1 VSATLTEAAPAPD
14 PEPSPRRRR
23 RFVLAGA
30 IAVPMIAL
38 VVITVLEPFG
48 SSESA
53 GSAATGGPAETAT
66 VEQGPLSSQVYQ
78 NGTLGYAARA
88 DGSPYSV
95 VNQATGAYTRL
106 PTGGDV
112 VDCGAVLYR
121 VANDPVVLLCGG
133 TPAYRPLSEGMSGP
147 DVRELNR
154 NLVDLG
160 YAKRSELDRSSDDFD
175 AETAEALERL
185 QDDLG
190 VDETGVLE
198 LDRAVFLPGPLR
210 ISNVTAT
217 PGTMARPGAPIAQA
231 TTTNRRVEVD
241 LDASQ
246 AAGVE
251 VGDRAQITLPSN
263 ETTPGKVTHVGT
275 VAASSGEEEEASGAD
290 APNATIPVSITLQ
303 RPRDVRGL
311 EQAPVRAQITT
322 DGVKDALSV
331 PVTALVARAGGGYA
345 VEVAGSGGARDLVPV
360 ELGMFDHA
368 NGVVQ
373 VTGSGLEAG
382 QRVVVPAT

>member
-1 VSATLTEAAPAPD
+1 M
-14 PEPSPRRRR
+14 
-23 RFVLAGA
+23 LAGGVA
-30 IAVPMIAL
+30 LLALAVLM
-38 VVITVLEPFG
+38 ITVLEPFG
-48 SSESA
+48 SSESE
-53 GSAATGGPAETAT
+53 GSAATAAPAATAT
-66 VEQGPLSSQVYQ
+66 VQRGPLSSQVYQ

-88 DGSPYSV
+88 DGSEYAI

-106 PTGGDV
+106 PSRGDV
-112 VDCGAVLYR
+112 VECGEVLYR
-121 VANDPVVLLCGG
+121 VANDPVVLLCGS
-133 TPAYRPLSEGMSGP
+133 TPAYRPLSEWMSGP

-160 YAKRSELDRSSDDFD
+160 YAKRSELDRSSDEFD
-175 AETAEALERL
+175 AETAEALEGL
-185 QDDLG
+185 QDHLG
-190 VDETGVLE
+190 VDETGSLE

-210 ISNVTAT
+210 ITKVTAT
-217 PGTMARPGAPIAQA
+217 PGTTARPGVPIAQA
-231 TTTNRRVEVD
+231 TTTRRRVDVD

-251 VGDRAQITLPSN
+251 VGDRAQITLPDST
-263 ETTPGKVTHVGT
+263 TTPGRVTHVGT
-275 VAASSGEEEEASGAD
+275 VAARSQDDEGASGSD
-290 APNATIPVSITLQ
+290 SPSATIPVSVTLD

-331 PVTALVARAGGGYA
+331 PVTALVARSGGGYA
-345 VEVAGSGGARDLVPV
+345 VEVVGRGGARDLVPV

-373 VTGSGLEAG
+373 VSGSGLEAG